1 MGCNTS
7 TRVNDQSA
15 FYLSSSM
22 LENANLANT
31 TNMSEVFSSTQSRTL
46 GSQGNM
52 FVNNSKDS
60 QNVCDSATPE
70 AVQNVFSTILNES
83 IVSTIV
89 NITST
94 SHIDQDITLTCTPVT
109 GSSSSGVYED
119 SETCQRCYNTMA
131 VDFDYFNELTRQ
143 TWSKSSSKNVTQDT
157 DRFMSLLI
165 AKSQACA
172 TRCKA
177 CSFFSVSQ
185 SSIMNISN
193 LVDKQVDFSSQ
204 LTTNLTTAI
213 NQQLTNTQDILSNLV
228 VQQGDVWVTN
238 AINSVVENT
247 VKVID
252 LNEIIT
258 QIQSNQSIVITD
270 SSGIY
275 NGINQHSVENVIS
288 DYISHNKV
296 DFNQIIEEYVAIIN
310 DIVTDQSSLNAVGD
324 LIISTVGTLLGIVEK
339 VSLYSLYGSMIVV
352 IVIFIA
358 LFVNMFMKNYSMVH
372 QDWDLYLSKFAPES

>member
-1 MGCNTS
+1 
-7 TRVNDQSA
+7 
-15 FYLSSSM
+15 
-22 LENANLANT
+22 
-31 TNMSEVFSSTQSRTL
+31 
-46 GSQGNM
+46 
-52 FVNNSKDS
+52 
-60 QNVCDSATPE
+60 
-70 AVQNVFSTILNES
+70 
-83 IVSTIV
+83 
-89 NITST
+89 
-94 SHIDQDITLTCTPVT
+94 
-109 GSSSSGVYED
+109 
-119 SETCQRCYNTMA
+119 
-131 VDFDYFNELTRQ
+131 
-143 TWSKSSSKNVTQDT
+143 
-157 DRFMSLLI
+157 
-165 AKSQACA
+165 
-172 TRCKA
+172 
-177 CSFFSVSQ
+177 
-185 SSIMNISN
+185 MNISN

-288 DYISHNKV
+288 DYISNNKV

-324 LIISTVGTLLGIVEK
+324 LIISTVSTLLGIVEK

-358 LFVNMFMKNYSMVH
+358 LFVNMFMKNYSMIH
-372 QDWDLYLSKFAPES
+372 QDWNRYLSKFSPKS